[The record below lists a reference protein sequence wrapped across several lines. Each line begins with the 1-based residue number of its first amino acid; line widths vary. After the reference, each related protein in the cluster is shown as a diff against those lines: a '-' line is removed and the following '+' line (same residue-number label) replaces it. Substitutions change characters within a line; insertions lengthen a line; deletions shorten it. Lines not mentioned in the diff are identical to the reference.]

1 MVAVLLYVLVAVA
14 ILFPFLV
21 VPEVLER
28 WGYDPKSRFVR
39 ALVWATFVLFLA
51 VPAVLSGSVWSALS
65 PAEWLL
71 LLIALTFAGL
81 WEYHRLHPDTFP

>member
-14 ILFPFLV
+14 ILFPFLI
-21 VPEVLER
+21 VPEILER

-39 ALVWATFVLFLA
+39 ILVWSVFVLFLV
-51 VPAVLSGSVWSALS
+51 VPAVLSGALWTALS
-65 PAEWLL
+65 AAEWLV
-71 LLIALTFAGL
+71 LLIAVILASL